1 MTRSGK
7 AIKKR
12 QVEADPLYGSRL
24 LTKFIHMLM
33 KDGKKSIAERQVYHA
48 FNLLKEKGHEPLKL
62 FETAVSSVGPRME
75 VRPRRIGGASY
86 QVPME
91 LRGDRRVSLASR
103 WIIAAAHKR
112 SNKEFHT
119 FAEKLAAELSD
130 VLKGQGEAIRK
141 RDAMHR
147 MAEANRAFAHFR
159 W

>member
-1 MTRSGK
+1 MARSGK

-12 QVEADPLYGSRL
+12 QVEVDPLYGSRL
-24 LTKFIHMLM
+24 LSKFIHMLM

-48 FNLLKEKGHEPLKL
+48 FKLLKEQGQEPLKL
-62 FETAVSSVGPRME
+62 FESAVNMVGPRME

-91 LRGDRRVSLASR
+91 VRGDRRVSLANR
-103 WIIAAAHKR
+103 WIIASARKR

-119 FAEKLAAELSD
+119 FAEKLAAELAD
-130 VLKGQGEAIRK
+130 TLKGQGEAIRK
-141 RDAMHR
+141 RDSMHR